1 MKERLTD
8 EIVSVVLALVR
19 KVINPSAEIH
29 IPKGLDWRTVIEYAR
44 QQGLLAL
51 CFDALELI
59 DAEQRPPKN
68 ILFEWMG
75 QVVMYEKYYSKYKDA
90 IRNLAAFYSEHS
102 IKMLVLKGYGLS
114 LDWPKPNH
122 RPIGDIDIYLFNEW
136 QRADI
141 LVYNKLGVKIEDGH
155 EHHTIFNY
163 MDFAVE
169 NHYDFINTKVMSY
182 AVSLEKWFKQEAN
195 NAYVHNLSETIVYL
209 PSAQLNAIFL
219 MRHLGSHF
227 SGSEATLRQILDWA
241 FFIDNHSKEVDWDNA
256 VAMLKSI
263 GIYKFFCQIN
273 AICVD
278 YLGISETKFPPIE
291 RDEYLKKRI
300 FQDILMPQIIK
311 IDRSNGLLKVV
322 ALKIKRF
329 LANGWKR
336 KLVYNDSLLKQF
348 LRGSIAH
355 IRRYKT
361 IKD

>member
-8 EIVSVVLALVR
+8 EIVSVVLALVG
-19 KVINPSAEIH
+19 KVINSSTEIH
-29 IPKGLDWRTVIEYAR
+29 IPKNLDWRKVIEYAR

-75 QVVMYEKYYSKYKDA
+75 QVVMYEKYYSKYKDT
-90 IRNLAAFYSEHS
+90 IRNLVAFYAEHS
-102 IKMLVLKGYGLS
+102 IKTLVLKGYGLS

-141 LVYNKLGVKIEDGH
+141 LVRDNFGINVEAGH

-163 MDFAVE
+163 RGFVVE
-169 NHYDFINTKVMSY
+169 NHYDLINTKVMSD

-195 NAYVHNLSETIVYL
+195 NAYVHNLSDTIVYL
-209 PSAQLNAIFL
+209 PSAQLNVIFL

-227 SGSEATLRQILDWA
+227 SGSEATLRQLLDWA
-241 FFIDNHSKEVDWDNA
+241 FFIDNHSKEVNWDDA

-278 YLGISETKFPPIE
+278 YIGISEIKFPAIE
-291 RDEYLKKRI
+291 RDEHLKKRI
-300 FQDILMPQIIK
+300 IQDILMPQIIK
-311 IDRSNGLLKVV
+311 IDSSSGLLKVM

-329 LANGWKR
+329 IANGWKR
-336 KLVYNDSLLKQF
+336 KLVYNDSLMKQF
-348 LRGSIAH
+348 IRGSLAH
-355 IRRYKT
+355 IRRYET

>member
-8 EIVSVVLALVR
+8 EIVSVVLALVG
-19 KVINPSAEIH
+19 KVINSSTEIH
-29 IPKGLDWRTVIEYAR
+29 IPKNLDWRKVIEYAR

-75 QVVMYEKYYSKYKDA
+75 QVVMYEKYYSKYKDT
-90 IRNLAAFYSEHS
+90 IRNLVAFYAEHS
-102 IKMLVLKGYGLS
+102 IKTLVLKGYGLS

-141 LVYNKLGVKIEDGH
+141 LVRDNFGINVEAGH

-163 MDFAVE
+163 RGFVVE
-169 NHYDFINTKVMSY
+169 NHYDLINTKVMSDS
-182 AVSLEKWFKQEAN
+182 VSLEKWFKQEAN
-195 NAYVHNLSETIVYL
+195 NAYVHNLSDTIVYL
-209 PSAQLNAIFL
+209 PSAQLNVIFL

-227 SGSEATLRQILDWA
+227 SGSEATLRQLLDWA
-241 FFIDNHSKEVDWDNA
+241 FFIDNHSKEVNWDDA

-278 YLGISETKFPPIE
+278 YIGISEIKFPAIE
-291 RDEYLKKRI
+291 RDEHLKKRI
-300 FQDILMPQIIK
+300 IQDILMPQIIK
-311 IDRSNGLLKVV
+311 IDSSSGLLKVM

-329 LANGWKR
+329 IANGWKR
-336 KLVYNDSLLKQF
+336 KLVYNDSLMKQF
-348 LRGSIAH
+348 IRGSLAH
-355 IRRYKT
+355 IRRYET